1 MAKNKEERK
10 MKAIQKNQGE
20 GWVMMGP
27 AYAGL
32 TDDDAK
38 KTLKQ
43 LRGWAKDL
51 NGQIKYRV
59 INVVLVP
66 R

>member
-1 MAKNKEERK
+1 